1 MYNCRLSLSSL
12 ILLLLT
18 LVGAP
23 VQAASTIE
31 SAGDAIQ
38 IALPMAA
45 AGLTLYR
52 WDTTGGVQL
61 VESAVLSTGAT
72 YALKYTVNATRPNG
86 GSHSFPSGH
95 ASISFMSAEYLRN
108 RYGWEYGVPAYA
120 LASFVAY
127 SRVYADQHY
136 ARDVVAG
143 AAIGIASSYIFTSP
157 IKGMTVQPTV
167 DAGYYGLKLS
177 RLW

>member
-1 MYNCRLSLSSL
+1 MNSRLSLSSFL
-12 ILLLLT
+12 LLLLT
-18 LVGAP
+18 LVGVP

-45 AGLTLYR
+45 AGMTLYR
-52 WDTTGGVQL
+52 WDLPGGLQL
-61 VESAVLSTGAT
+61 AESAALSTGAT
-72 YALKYTVNATRPNG
+72 YALKYTVNANRPNG

-157 IKGMTVQPTV
+157 FKGMTVQPAV

>member
-1 MYNCRLSLSSL
+1 MFNCRWSLCA
-12 ILLLLT
+12 LLLLLAT
-18 LVGAP
+18 LAGTPAL
-23 VQAASTIE
+23 
-31 SAGDAIQ
+31 AGDAIEAAGDALQ
-38 IALPMAA
+38 IALPVA
-45 AGLTLYR
+45 AGGMTLYR
-52 WDTTGGVQL
+52 RDKPGALQL
-61 VESAVLSTGAT
+61 IESAALSTGVT
-72 YALKYTVNATRPNG
+72 YLLKYTVDATRPNG
-86 GSHSFPSGH
+86 SKHSFPSGH

-127 SRVYADQHY
+127 SRVESDQHY

-143 AAIGIASSYIFTSP
+143 AAIGIGSSYIFTRP
-157 IKGMTVQPTV
+157 YLGVTVQPAL

>member
-1 MYNCRLSLSSL
+1 MFNCRLSFYV
-12 ILLLLT
+12 LLLLLST
-18 LVGAP
+18 LVATP
-23 VQAASTIE
+23 ALASSGIE
-31 SAGDAIQ
+31 TAGDVIQ
-38 IALPMAA
+38 VALPVTAS
-45 AGLTLYR
+45 GLTLYR
-52 WDTTGGVQL
+52 WDKKGALQL
-61 VESAVLSTGAT
+61 AESAALSTGVT
-72 YALKYTVNATRPNG
+72 YLLKYTVDATRPNG
-86 GSHSFPSGH
+86 SKHSFPSGH
-95 ASISFMSAEYLRN
+95 ASISFMSAEYMRN
-108 RYGWEYGVPAYA
+108 RYGWEYGIPAYA

-143 AAIGIASSYIFTSP
+143 AAIGIAGSYIFTSP